1 VYAKARSAGIEA
13 RRRTL
18 AHSMLATMPVP
29 KEEASMTIFYFHT
42 TATYAILRHCGVEL
56 GKSDFIGALD

>member
-1 VYAKARSAGIEA
+1 
-13 RRRTL
+13 
-18 AHSMLATMPVP
+18 MPVP